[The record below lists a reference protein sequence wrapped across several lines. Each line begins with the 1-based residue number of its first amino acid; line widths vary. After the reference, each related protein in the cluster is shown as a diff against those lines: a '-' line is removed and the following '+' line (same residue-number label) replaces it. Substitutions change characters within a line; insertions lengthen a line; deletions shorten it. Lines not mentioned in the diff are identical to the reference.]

1 MSSKRTSS
9 LTLDAAEVA
18 DLIYLL
24 GWAIDTK
31 ADQLAD
37 IGDSEPFS
45 DPDER
50 DEIRGNL
57 KREIAVAEVVVSKL
71 RQRVAVR
78 AMGIDHT
85 VVSPLSVRIDV
96 GIGEEKSGERLKGV
110 EGLAAPTC
118 GCPYSR
124 S

>member
-57 KREIAVAEVVVSKL
+57 KREIAVAEVVVNKL
-71 RQRVAVR
+71 RQRA
-78 AMGIDHT
+78 AA
-85 VVSPLSVRIDV
+85 RIHRGRD
-96 GIGEEKSGERLKGV
+96 
-110 EGLAAPTC
+110 A
-118 GCPYSR
+118 
-124 S
+124 